1 MELYKSETILAAEM
15 TQKEFGKLIGVTQ
28 SRISQLCDEG
38 IIIKNE
44 LSGKIRVIESLRNY
58 YLSKNAPEDGVSY
71 WTERSKHEKAKREL
85 AELKLRERRG
95 ELYEAAEVEGVLCEY
110 FADFRNKLL
119 VIGHKLSRRL
129 EGQSARVICEAIDEE
144 ITHCL
149 EELSANVEDG
159 KAEFVNSAEA

>member
-1 MELYKSETILAAEM
+1 MGLYNSEEIQAAEM
-15 TQKEFGKLIGVTQ
+15 SQKEFAKIIGVTQ
-28 SRISQLCDEG
+28 ARISQLCDEG
-38 IIIKNE
+38 IAIKNA

-119 VIGHKLSRRL
+119 GIGHKLAKRL
-129 EGQSARVICEAIDEE
+129 EGQAAAQICDIIDVE
-144 ITHCL
+144 ISL
-149 EELSANVEDG
+149 
-159 KAEFVNSAEA
+159 